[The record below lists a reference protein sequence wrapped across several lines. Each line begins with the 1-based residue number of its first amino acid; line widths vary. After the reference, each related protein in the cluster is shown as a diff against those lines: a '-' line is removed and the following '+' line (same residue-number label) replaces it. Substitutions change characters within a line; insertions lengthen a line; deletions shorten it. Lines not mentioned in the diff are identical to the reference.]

1 MNNQKLMLIA
11 ISALIGGLAVW
22 LFMSGSV
29 NSTGW
34 SRSGNQPENRTG
46 MMGSNIDAHFIEQ
59 MIPHHDDAITM
70 AKLAL
75 EKGTRPEIKTLAQ
88 NIISSQTVENK
99 QMRDWYKE
107 WFGRELPEG
116 SEVMNTHGMMRGSS
130 MHMGAMGDSSDLEML
145 SNSGDFDKEFLR
157 EMIPHHQSAV
167 MMASML
173 KRGTNR
179 PEMEKLAD
187 DIIAAQTSEIDQ
199 MRNWLKTW

>member
-1 MNNQKLMLIA
+1 MNNQKLVFIF
-11 ISALIGGLAVW
+11 IGILIGGLAVW

-29 NSTGW
+29 NSPNWNKTESQIG
-34 SRSGNQPENRTG
+34 NRTG

-88 NIISSQTVENK
+88 NIISSQTAENT
-99 QMRDWYKE
+99 QMRAWYKE

-116 SEVMNTHGMMRGSS
+116 EAVMKTHGMMSGSS

-145 SNSGDFDKEFLR
+145 SNSADFDKEFLR

-173 KRGTNR
+173 ERGTNR

>member
-1 MNNQKLMLIA
+1 MNNKKIVYGLIGA
-11 ISALIGGLAVW
+11 AIGGLAVW
-22 LFMSGSV
+22 VFMSGPM
-29 NSTGW
+29 NSINWNKTE
-34 SRSGNQPENRTG
+34 NQINNRTG

-75 EKGTRPEIKTLAQ
+75 EKNTRPEIKTLSQ
-88 NIISSQTVENK
+88 NIISSQTTENI
-99 QMRDWYKE
+99 QMRDWYKQ
-107 WFGRELPEG
+107 WFGREIPEG
-116 SEVMNTHGMMRGSS
+116 KEVMNAHGMMSGSS
-130 MHMGAMGDSSDLEML
+130 MHMGAMGDSSDLETL
-145 SNSGDFDKEFLR
+145 SNSADFDKEFLR

-173 KRGTNR
+173 KRGTSR

-199 MRNWLKTW
+199 MRTWLKTW

>member
-1 MNNQKLMLIA
+1 MNNQKLVFIF
-11 ISALIGGLAVW
+11 IGILIGGLSVW

-29 NSTGW
+29 NYPNW
-34 SRSGNQPENRTG
+34 NKPESQITNRNG
-46 MMGSNIDAHFIEQ
+46 MMGSEIDAHFIEQ

-88 NIISSQTVENK
+88 NIISSQTAENS
-99 QMRDWYKE
+99 QMRTWYKE
-107 WFGRELPEG
+107 WFSRELPEG
-116 SEVMNTHGMMRGSS
+116 DEVMNTHGMMSGSR
-130 MHMGAMGDSSDLEML
+130 MHMGVMGDSSDLENL
-145 SNSGDFDKEFLR
+145 SVSADFDKEFIKQ
-157 EMIPHHQSAV
+157 MIPHHQSAV

-187 DIIAAQTSEIDQ
+187 DIIEAQTNEIDQ
-199 MRNWLKTW
+199 MRSWLKTW